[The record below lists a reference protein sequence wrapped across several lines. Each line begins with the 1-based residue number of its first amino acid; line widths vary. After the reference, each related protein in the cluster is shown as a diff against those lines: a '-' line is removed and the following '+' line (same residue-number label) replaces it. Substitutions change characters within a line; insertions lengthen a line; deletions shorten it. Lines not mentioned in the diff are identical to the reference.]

1 MSRPLLDSPD
11 VYRALADPTRR
22 EILDMLSHGDSN
34 VSEMA
39 ARFAISL
46 PAFSRHLK
54 TLRQAGLVTER
65 SEGRQRIY
73 HLHAVPLRD
82 VSEWVDGYE
91 KFWRRKLKRL
101 ARHLEEKP

>member
-1 MSRPLLDSPD
+1 MDRPD

-22 EILDMLSHGDSN
+22 EILDMLSQRDRN
-34 VSEMA
+34 VGEMA
-39 ARFAISL
+39 AKFVISL
-46 PAFSRHLK
+46 PAVSRHLR

-73 HLHAVPLRD
+73 HLDAAPMRD
-82 VSEWVDGYE
+82 VSVWIDRYE
-91 KFWRRKLKRL
+91 RFWRRKLKQL